1 MRNINCR
8 NARREIEEAAPGELL
23 SSGVK
28 NHMLTCAVCE
38 KLFREQTK
46 LQALISGLGTVEAP
60 GDFDFRLR
68 ARLAA
73 EKHAVAGPFAPG
85 YFSFGFRSA
94 VVATILLLVGAAAL
108 MFATFKLR
116 SDRPVGMATTTPKSG
131 AVSPVD
137 STKAVSIPGSEV
149 AGRPEKRPGVVDASV
164 ESPAKSGLKHG
175 AGLKQTVA
183 VLGETNRLKSRD
195 SSSTP
200 AEVLKHDQL
209 ADAYQAAAFPI
220 DAGYQSLKVSVDDG
234 RGTSRTISLPTVSFG
249 SQRALSQSPSP
260 LIASARDSW

>member
-28 NHMLTCAVCE
+28 NHLLTCAVCE

-46 LQALISGLGTVEAP
+46 LRALVSSLGTVEAP

-85 YFSFGFRSA
+85 YFSFSFRSA
-94 VVATILLLVGAAAL
+94 VVATILLLAGAAL

-116 SDRPVGMATTTPKSG
+116 SDRPVGVATTTPRGG
-131 AVSPVD
+131 AASPTD
-137 STKAVSIPGSEV
+137 SRKAVSIPGSEV
-149 AGRPEKRPGVVDASV
+149 VVRPEKQPVVVDASV
-164 ESPAKSGLKHG
+164 GSPAKSGLKHG

-183 VLGETNRLKSRD
+183 VLGEANRLKSRD

-200 AEVLKHDQL
+200 AEVLKRDQL

>member
-28 NHMLTCAVCE
+28 NHMLSCAVCE

-46 LQALISGLGTVEAP
+46 LRALVSSLGTVEAP

-68 ARLAA
+68 ARLAV
-73 EKHAVAGPFAPG
+73 EKHGVAGSFARG

-94 VVATILLLVGAAAL
+94 VVATILLLVGSAL
-108 MFATFKLR
+108 MFVSFKLR
-116 SDRPVGMATTTPKSG
+116 SDRPVGVATITPNSG
-131 AVSPVD
+131 AASRID
-137 STKAVSIPGSEV
+137 SKKAVSIPASEV
-149 AGRPEKRPGVVDASV
+149 AGQVEKQPVVVDASV
-164 ESPAKSGLKHG
+164 GSPGKSVLKHNS
-175 AGLKQTVA
+175 GLKQTVA
-183 VLGETNRLKSRD
+183 VLGGINRPKSRD

-200 AEVLKHDQL
+200 AEVLRRDQL
-209 ADAYQAAAFPI
+209 AEAYQTGGFPI

-234 RGTSRTISLPTVSFG
+234 RGTLRTISLPTVSFG
-249 SQRALSQSPSP
+249 SQRAFSQSTSP
-260 LIASARDSW
+260 FIASVRDSW

>member
-28 NHMLTCAVCE
+28 NHMLSCAVCE

-46 LQALISGLGTVEAP
+46 LQALVSSLGTVQAP

-73 EKHAVAGPFAPG
+73 EKHAVARSFTPG
-85 YFSFGFRSA
+85 YFSFSLRSA
-94 VVATILLLVGAAAL
+94 AIVTMLLLVGSAL
-108 MFATFKLR
+108 TFVSFRIR
-116 SDRPVGMATTTPKSG
+116 SDNSGSEGIASTTTNNVAG
-131 AVSPVD
+131 RID
-137 STKAVSIPGSEV
+137 SEKAVNAPASEV
-149 AGRPEKRPGVVDASV
+149 AGLPERGPVVVDANVGSPGKPVLKRTSGVKQSV
-164 ESPAKSGLKHG
+164 AALR
-175 AGLKQTVA
+175 
-183 VLGETNRLKSRD
+183 ETNRTKSRD
-195 SSSTP
+195 SSSTS
-200 AEVLKHDQL
+200 AAVLKRDQL
-209 ADAYQAAAFPI
+209 AEMYQTTGFPI

-249 SQRALSQSPSP
+249 SERAFSQNASP
-260 LIASARDSW
+260 LMASARGSW